1 MHIDQRVI
9 KTLELFSIQSI
20 APSLLEVWRFLVK
33 LDEDELEFSVGDVAK
48 TLCALVQEGLVAE
61 RFGLYALR
69 DSVVHIEQRWLGYQ
83 YGLLRERRVRRLVGG
98 LRYVPFVRGV
108 ALAGSQAL
116 GLERASSDIDLLII
130 TAPGWLWLPR
140 TLVTAYFHFLGVR
153 RYGKKIANRVCLN
166 HYISGPKCMQ
176 DGHNWYTAFEYGKLR
191 PIFGRVAI
199 SDFQTA
205 NATWIHVFFP
215 NVQSV
220 CATKESVHRIQL
232 WVEILVS
239 HTVGSWLESR
249 LGSWQSKRI
258 HKNEPHITVADDEL
272 SFHPASKQDAVLAS
286 FRY

>member
-1 MHIDQRVI
+1 
-9 KTLELFSIQSI
+9 
-20 APSLLEVWRFLVK
+20 
-33 LDEDELEFSVGDVAK
+33 
-48 TLCALVQEGLVAE
+48 
-61 RFGLYALR
+61 
-69 DSVVHIEQRWLGYQ
+69 
-83 YGLLRERRVRRLVGG
+83 
-98 LRYVPFVRGV
+98 
-108 ALAGSQAL
+108 
-116 GLERASSDIDLLII
+116 
-130 TAPGWLWLPR
+130 
-140 TLVTAYFHFLGVR
+140 
-153 RYGKKIANRVCLN
+153 
-166 HYISGPKCMQ
+166 MQ